1 MLDVLLKKWDEI
13 LLLMKEE
20 NDITDIA
27 FKTWVQYFKPYSVR
41 DHMIT
46 VCIEKDNLVLDV
58 NYFEKKYR
66 TPLIMTITE
75 VMEEEFNVRFILP
88 DTIKEI
94 QNENTEN
101 QQVSSIINE
110 TNLNPR
116 YTFDSFV
123 VGKNNELAHATA
135 LAVAEDPGIYGNP
148 LFIYG
153 GVGLG
158 KTHLMHSIASYV
170 LERDPSAKI
179 IYVTSEEFTNELV
192 HSIQTK
198 QVEEFKNKYRNIDM
212 LLIDDIQFIVGKV
225 GTQEEFFHTFNTLY
239 ENKKQ
244 IVISSDKP
252 PKDIDGLEERL
263 ISRFKVGLTVDVQPP
278 DYETRMAILMKHA
291 DIDHMEISQECC
303 HYIADHIH
311 SNIRE
316 LEGALKQIFNWSRL
330 KKRPVDLPLVE
341 EALKNIISPEES
353 KPITVEA
360 IIDVVAEHYN
370 ISSSDII
377 GPKRSKDIA
386 LPRQV
391 CMYICRMETNISLES
406 IGQSLG
412 NRDHTTIMHGTEK
425 IEKARKSD
433 KELDNSIEIIKKKLN
448 IAK

>member
-1 MLDVLLKKWDEI
+1 MLDVIHKKWDEI

-27 FKTWVQYFKPYSVR
+27 FKTWVQYFKPYSVK
-41 DHMIT
+41 DHVIT
-46 VCIEKDNLVLDV
+46 VCIDKDNLVLDV

-75 VMEEEFNVRFILP
+75 VMEEEFDVRFILP
-88 DTIKEI
+88 DAIKET
-94 QNENTEN
+94 QDQSSEPK
-101 QQVSSIINE
+101 QVSSIINE
-110 TNLNPR
+110 SNLNPR

-158 KTHLMHSIASYV
+158 KTHLMHSIAAYV
-170 LERDPSAKI
+170 LQRDPASKI

-192 HSIQTK
+192 HAIQTK
-198 QVEEFKNKYRNIDM
+198 HVEEFKNKYRNIDM

-244 IVISSDKP
+244 VVISSDKP

-291 DIDHMEISQECC
+291 DIDHMEINQECC
-303 HYIADHIH
+303 HYIADNIH

-330 KKRPVDLPLVE
+330 KKRPIDLELVV
-341 EALKNIISPEES
+341 EALKNIISPEEN
-353 KPITVEA
+353 KPITVES

-386 LPRQV
+386 FPRQV

-406 IGQSLG
+406 IGQTLG

-425 IEKARKSD
+425 IEKARKD
-433 KELDNSIEIIKKKLN
+433 NKELDNSIEVIKKKLN

>member
-27 FKTWVQYFKPYSVR
+27 FKTWVQYFKPYSVK

-158 KTHLMHSIASYV
+158 KTHLMHSIAFYV

>member
-1 MLDVLLKKWDEI
+1 MLDVIHKKWDEI

-27 FKTWVQYFKPYSVR
+27 FKTWVQYFKPFSVK
-41 DHMIT
+41 DHVIT
-46 VCIEKDNLVLDV
+46 VCIDKDNLVLDV

-75 VMEEEFNVRFILP
+75 VMEEEFDVRFILP
-88 DTIKEI
+88 DAIKET
-94 QNENTEN
+94 QDQASEPK
-101 QQVSSIINE
+101 QVSSIINE
-110 TNLNPR
+110 SNLNPR

-158 KTHLMHSIASYV
+158 KTHLMHSIAAYV
-170 LERDPSAKI
+170 LQRDPSSKI

-192 HSIQTK
+192 HAIQTK
-198 QVEEFKNKYRNIDM
+198 HVEEFKNKYRNIDM

-244 IVISSDKP
+244 VVISSDKP

-291 DIDHMEISQECC
+291 DIDHMEINQECC

-330 KKRPVDLPLVE
+330 KKRPIDLELVV
-341 EALKNIISPEES
+341 EALKNIISPEEN
-353 KPITVEA
+353 KPITVES

-370 ISSSDII
+370 ISSNDII

-386 LPRQV
+386 FPRQV

-406 IGQSLG
+406 IGQTLG

-425 IEKARKSD
+425 IEKARKD
-433 KELDNSIEIIKKKLN
+433 NKELDNSIEVIKKKLN
-448 IAK
+448 ITK

>member
-27 FKTWVQYFKPYSVR
+27 FKTWVQYFKPYSVK